1 MTFMLSD
8 DRKEVVGIVDKGE
21 AINYRDV
28 EDIMLRILKSFPGDM
43 EIIVIDGV
51 VRFRLR
57 GHGSRYVDLNYIF
70 NQLVD
75 FREHSYHFITADRWI
90 YYYTGLPT

>member
-1 MTFMLSD
+1 MLSD

-28 EDIMLRILKSFPGDM
+28 EDIMLRVLKSFPGDM

-57 GHGSRYVDLNYIF
+57 GHGSQYVDLNYISPLYNF
-70 NQLVD
+70 LKNK
-75 FREHSYHFITADRWI
+75 ITHK
-90 YYYTGLPT
+90 TLSHV